1 MTSFK
6 KLVMCFGLCATLAM
20 PLAGCSGTWQ
30 GIKND
35 WHDVTGSND
44 DGAAAVQ
51 SADSN
56 TAQPAAAQAQPAA
69 EQPVTVQGDDNSP
82 SAYN

>member
-6 KLVMCFGLCATLAM
+6 KIVMCFGLFAVLSM

-30 GIKND
+30 GVKND

-44 DGAAAVQ
+44 DGAPASSETAASQEAAPAPAEAQGDAAV
-51 SADSN
+51 SD
-56 TAQPAAAQAQPAA
+56 
-69 EQPVTVQGDDNSP
+69 ENSP

>member
-6 KLVMCFGLCATLAM
+6 KIVMCFGLVAVLGL

-30 GIKND
+30 GMKND
-35 WHDVTGSND
+35 WHDVTSSND
-44 DGAAAVQ
+44 DVPPETHSASAEAA
-51 SADSN
+51 
-56 TAQPAAAQAQPAA
+56 PAA
-69 EQPVTVQGDDNSP
+69 QGDAAPVETTGGP

>member
-6 KLVMCFGLCATLAM
+6 KLVMCFGLLAVLGM

-35 WHDVTGSND
+35 WHDVTSSND
-44 DGAAAVQ
+44 SDAPATTQAA
-51 SADSN
+51 N
-56 TAQPAAAQAQPAA
+56 ETAPATEP
-69 EQPVTVQGDDNSP
+69 EEVKVVVDDEAP

>member
-6 KLVMCFGLCATLAM
+6 KLVMCFGLFAVLSM
-20 PLAGCSGTWQ
+20 PLAGCSSTWQ

-35 WHDVTGSND
+35 WHDVTSSND
-44 DGAAAVQ
+44 DGDSSTQTASENAPQ
-51 SADSN
+51 ETPKSAN
-56 TAQPAAAQAQPAA
+56 I
-69 EQPVTVQGDDNSP
+69 VVDDESP